1 MSTSNTDIVSSPN
14 HAAETASNHN
24 AEPAPAPA
32 FKKPTRLADLPV
44 NTETDA
50 LNLMVNFLNHAQR
63 QGCYT
68 FDESAKIYECIK
80 KFKSD

>member
-14 HAAETASNHN
+14 HA

>member
-14 HAAETASNHN
+14 HAAET
-24 AEPAPAPA
+24 APAPA